1 MKYGMNLL
9 LWGSVLGEESKQLL
23 GDCKRWGFDG
33 VELPI
38 FEMDVDNYSRI
49 GKEAEELGLGITA
62 VTVSTLEE
70 NPIDEDPAVRKAAV
84 ERLKKAVDC
93 TAAAGGT
100 HLCGPLH
107 SALGHF
113 VGRGRTEE
121 EWGRAKDVIAE
132 VADYAKSQ
140 DVTLIIE
147 YLNRFECYFLNCA
160 ADAARFCKEIG
171 HSHVKT
177 MYDTFHANIEEKSV
191 TEALKSYG
199 DTLGH
204 IHISENDR
212 STPGKGDIKWD
223 ETFQAIKDIGY
234 DGYLTIEAFGLALPE
249 LAAATMIWRRMYDT
263 EEKLA
268 TEGLAFMK
276 KHMEG

>member
-9 LWGSVLGEESKQLL
+9 LWGSVLGDESKGLL
-23 GDCKRWGFDG
+23 EDCKRWGFDG
-33 VELPI
+33 VELPL
-38 FEMDVDNYSRI
+38 FELDEANYARI
-49 GKEAEELGLGITA
+49 GKEAADLGLGITA
-62 VTVSTLEE
+62 VTVSTPEE

-113 VGRGRTEE
+113 VGRGRTED
-121 EWGRAKDVIAE
+121 EWGRAKDVLAE
-132 VADYAKSQ
+132 VADHAKSR
-140 DVTLIIE
+140 DVTLVVE

-160 ADAARFCKEIG
+160 ADAARFCREVG
-171 HSHVKT
+171 HSHCKT

-191 TEALKSYG
+191 TAALKEYG
-199 DTLGH
+199 DTLAH

-212 STPGKGDIKWD
+212 STPGQGDVKWE
-223 ETFQAIKDIGY
+223 ETFAAIKEIGY

-263 EEKLA
+263 EEQLA

-276 KHMEG
+276 RHTS